1 MGMLSPYRK
10 ASEYVL
16 NLKIKSSSKL
26 ERSPM
31 ILWLSK
37 LRSLLNCPEALMLKW
52 VQEIVDLIEKCSFAE
67 IFL

>member
-16 NLKIKSSSKL
+16 NLRIKSSSKL
-26 ERSPM
+26 EM
-31 ILWLSK
+31 ILWLCK
-37 LRSLLNCPEALMLKW
+37 LRSLLNCPEALTLKQ
-52 VQEIVDLIEKCSFAE
+52 VEEIVDLIEKCSFAE

>member
-16 NLKIKSSSKL
+16 NLRIKSSSKL

-31 ILWLSK
+31 ILWLCK
-37 LRSLLNCPEALMLKW
+37 LRSLLNCPETLMLKR
-52 VQEIVDLIEKCSFAE
+52 VEEVVDLIEKCSFAE